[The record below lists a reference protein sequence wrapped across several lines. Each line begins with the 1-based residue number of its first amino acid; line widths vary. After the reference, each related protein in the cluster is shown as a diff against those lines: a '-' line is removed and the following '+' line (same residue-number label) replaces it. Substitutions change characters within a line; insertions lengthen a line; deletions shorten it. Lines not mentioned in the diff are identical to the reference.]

1 MTDILIR
8 IEGYTGHITL
18 NRPNALNALTWNMCL
33 AIETAIDNWRNDD
46 DVTVIVIDGAGDRA
60 FCSGGDIVDI
70 YASGQSGDLSYGH
83 KFWCDEYRLNSKL
96 AHYPKPIVTFLHG
109 FTMGGGVGVGC
120 HASHRIVCENSQIA
134 MPECTIGLVP
144 DVGGTYLLGHAPGF
158 IGTYLGLTGT
168 RMSAGD
174 AIFAGFADQFIPQNN
189 WTDVKS
195 TLAQTGDVKSLPAY
209 STPHAPLA
217 DQQTTIDTA
226 FASDTLANIL
236 TGPLDAET
244 QKILARNSPLAMA
257 CSVILINRAR
267 ENGTID
273 DALSQEYRFTYRAV
287 AQSDFIEGIRAAIID
302 KDRKPHW
309 QPLSDVA
316 VTNMIAPLGPNA
328 FEVTG
333 E

>member
-1 MTDILIR
+1 MRDILIR

-33 AIETAIDNWRNDD
+33 VIETAIDNWRNN
-46 DVTVIVIDGAGDRA
+46 DVVKVIVIDGAGDRA

-96 AHYPKPIVTFLHG
+96 AHYPKPIVSFLHG

-158 IGTYLGLTGT
+158 IGTYLGLTGA

-174 AIFAGFADQFIPQNN
+174 AIFAGFADRFIPQNN

-195 TLAQTGDVKSLPAY
+195 TLAQTGDVNSLPAY

-217 DQQTTIDTA
+217 DKQTTIDTA
-226 FASDTLANIL
+226 FAFDTLADIL
-236 TGPLDAET
+236 TGPLDTET

-267 ENGTID
+267 ENGTVD

-287 AQSDFIEGIRAAIID
+287 EQSDFIEGIRAAIID

>member
-8 IEGYTGHITL
+8 IDGYTGHITL

-46 DVTVIVIDGAGDRA
+46 DVTVIIIDGAGDRA

-144 DVGGTYLLGHAPGF
+144 DVGGTYLLGNAPGF
-158 IGTYLGLTGT
+158 IGTYLGLTGA

-189 WTDVKS
+189 WTDAKS
-195 TLAQTGDVKSLPAY
+195 ILAQTGDVNSLPAY
-209 STPHAPLA
+209 GTPHAPLA
-217 DQQTTIDTA
+217 DQQTTINTA
-226 FASDTLANIL
+226 FASDTLADIL

>member
-8 IEGYTGHITL
+8 IDGYTGHITL

-144 DVGGTYLLGHAPGF
+144 DVGGTYLLGNAPGF
-158 IGTYLGLTGT
+158 IGTYLGLTGA

-195 TLAQTGDVKSLPAY
+195 ILAQTGDVNSLPAY
-209 STPHAPLA
+209 GTPHAPLA
-217 DQQTTIDTA
+217 DQQTTINTA
-226 FASDTLANIL
+226 FASDTLADIL